1 MKLKGAQLS
10 NPGSRVKV
18 LDMERTEIE
27 SYQMIVDEV
36 PATIK
41 IIHDPAEFVPIYQ
54 MIFPEVEVATAAFLD
69 SIRENLISELKI
81 EPEEIMTAK
90 ELNQLKEEFSE
101 KALKLIRK
109 QIPNLS
115 ETDQKA
121 LVGILI
127 HNSLGLGKMEILL
140 QDKNLEEIV
149 INDSKTPVWVY
160 HISLGWLKTN
170 ISIPSET
177 EIYNYCAAI
186 GRRVGTQ
193 ITNLNPLMDA
203 YLTSGDRANAT
214 LFPISSSGNTLT
226 IRKFARRPWTIT
238 DFIESGTLSL
248 DVAAFLWLAIQYEL
262 NIVVAGGTASGKTS
276 LLNALTC
283 FIPPNHRIISIE
295 DTREIQLPKYL
306 HWVPLTTRPPNPE
319 GMGEVTMLQL
329 MINALRMRPDR
340 IIVGE
345 IRRGKEAQVLFE
357 AINTG
362 HSVYSTLH
370 ANTADE
376 TFRRLVN
383 PPIDI
388 PVALLGSLQMIVV
401 MHRDRRRGIRR
412 VLEVAELIPTAGV
425 KQIGI
430 ELNVVFRWIASE
442 DVITELTR
450 SYRVINDIKLYAG
463 MSDDDIKSDMDDKKK
478 VLKWLVKN
486 SVKDLHE
493 VGRLV
498 SEYYRNREEL
508 IKTIEKDLTGFEEQ
522 PKKTIARHKLKS
534 LALKRSNLGKK

>member
-1 MKLKGAQLS
+1 M
-10 NPGSRVKV
+10 VKEE
-18 LDMERTEIE
+18 LIE
-27 SYQMIVDEV
+27 SYDMEVDDV
-36 PATIK
+36 PATVRIL
-41 IIHDPAEFVPIYQ
+41 HDPSEFVPIYQ
-54 MIFPEVEVATAAFLD
+54 LIFPEIETATKAALD
-69 SIRENLISELKI
+69 SIREKLITELSI
-81 EPEEIMTAK
+81 EPEEVLSAK
-90 ELNQLKEEFSE
+90 EMKQLKEEFAE
-101 KALKLIRK
+101 KALKLVKKDIT
-109 QIPNLS
+109 NLS
-115 ETDQKA
+115 ERQQKT
-121 LVGILI
+121 LVGILV
-127 HNSLGLGKMEILL
+127 HSSLGLGSIEMLL

-149 INDSKTPVWVY
+149 INDSKNPIWVY
-160 HISLGWLKTN
+160 HLRLGWLKTN
-170 ISIPSET
+170 ITIPSET
-177 EIYNYCAAI
+177 HIYNYAASI

-214 LFPISSSGNTLT
+214 LFPISSAGNTLT

-262 NIVVAGGTASGKTS
+262 NVVVAGGTASGKTS

-283 FIPPNHRIISIE
+283 FIQPNQRIISIE
-295 DTREIQLPKYL
+295 DTREIQLPIYL
-306 HWVPLTTRPPNPE
+306 HWVPMTTRPPNPE

-376 TFRRLVN
+376 TFRRLIN

-388 PVALLGSLQMIVV
+388 PVALLGSLQLIVV

-425 KQIGI
+425 KQMGI
-430 ELNVVFRWIASE
+430 ELNVIFRWIAS
-442 DVITELTR
+442 DDSITELAK
-450 SYRVINDIKLYAG
+450 SYRAINDIKLYSG
-463 MSDDDIKSDMDDKKK
+463 MGDDDIRRDVEDKKK

-486 SVKDLHE
+486 KVKDLHE
-493 VGRLV
+493 VGRIV

-508 IKTIEKDLTGFEEQ
+508 IKTIESEIGERPQKPAKEKEAKD
-522 PKKTIARHKLKS
+522 KKPD
-534 LALKRSNLGKK
+534 KRKR

>member
-1 MKLKGAQLS
+1 MMAKQDA
-10 NPGSRVKV
+10 
-18 LDMERTEIE
+18 IE
-27 SYQMIVDEV
+27 SYDIVVDDV
-36 PATIK
+36 LATIK
-41 IIHDPAEFVPIYQ
+41 IMHDPAEFVPIYRL
-54 MIFPEVEVATAAFLD
+54 IFPEIETATSAVLD
-69 SIRENLISELKI
+69 SIREDLISELKI
-81 EPEEIMTAK
+81 EPEEIMSAK
-90 ELNQLKEEFSE
+90 EFKELKDEFGE
-101 KALKLIRK
+101 KAIKILRK

-115 ETDQKA
+115 DKDQKT
-121 LVGILI
+121 LIGILI

-149 INDSKTPVWVY
+149 INDSKSPMWVY
-160 HISLGWLKTN
+160 HIRLGWLKTN
-170 ISIPSET
+170 ITIPTET
-177 EIYNYCAAI
+177 DIYNYAAAI

-203 YLTSGDRANAT
+203 YLTTGDRANAT

-248 DVAAFLWLAIQYEL
+248 EVAAFLWLAIQYEL
-262 NIVVAGGTASGKTS
+262 NIVVSGGTASGKTS

-306 HWVPLTTRPPNPE
+306 HWVPMTTRPPNPE

-357 AINTG
+357 AVNTG

-388 PVALLGSLQMIVV
+388 PVALLGSLQLIAV
-401 MHRDRRRGIRR
+401 MHRDRRKGIRR

-425 KQIGI
+425 KQMGI
-430 ELNVVFRWIASE
+430 ELNVIFRWIASE
-442 DVITELTR
+442 DSITELSKSFR
-450 SYRVINDIKLYAG
+450 AINDIKLYSG
-463 MSDDDIKSDMDDKKK
+463 MDDNDVKMDLEDKKK
-478 VLKWLVKN
+478 VLKWLVNKN
-486 SVKDLHE
+486 VKDIHE
-493 VGRLV
+493 VGRVV

-508 IKTIEKDLTGFEEQ
+508 IKIVEKEIAGPASRRAPQTPG
-522 PKKTIARHKLKS
+522 KKPPEALHLKS
-534 LALKRSNLGKK
+534 QRQKEKAGRRGK